1 MVAPV
6 VNSVRQGAPVGAL
19 HRPAAKQAGEE
30 LSDFGPSPSRGT
42 GHRLVCGYAVFRGSS
57 SCGFLRAGHQTGM
70 PSGSSW
76 RWRVIS
82 STTRHKGSPAPSAI
96 KSSVAFTSWSISAYR
111 GRRVSG
117 SREPRARRA
126 LGGVLL
132 MVAIRP
138 YPYRTVQGLPGCV
151 AGNLVRSLRCRQA
164 AVPLQADG
172 AGHVTEQ
179 ERGAG
184 GDDVHHARR
193 RWVGSAR
200 EAAIVLPKRQCTL
213 GCTEWSSSPAPTEA

>member
-6 VNSVRQGAPVGAL
+6 VGYAKAHLSELFTVQ
-19 HRPAAKQAGEE
+19 RPSKQVKNF
-30 LSDFGPSPSRGT
+30 SDFGPSPARGA

-70 PSGSSW
+70 PWGSSW

-82 STTRHKGSPAPSAI
+82 STTRHKGSPAVAAI
-96 KSSVAFTSWSISAYR
+96 ESSVAFTSWSISAYR

-138 YPYRTVQGLPGCV
+138 YPYRPVQGLPGCV
-151 AGNLVRSLRCRQA
+151 AGVLVRSLLCRQA

-172 AGHVTEQ
+172 AGDVTEP

-184 GDDVHHARR
+184 GDDVRLAGRGR
-193 RWVGSAR
+193 AESAR
-200 EAAIVLPKRQCTL
+200 EAAIVLPKRQCTR
-213 GCTEWSSSPAPTEA
+213 GCTEWSSSPAPAKA